1 VTERKPA
8 RNTAAANEARR
19 AATTTLIIQ
28 VEHALKQL
36 AREQSTITVANTARR
51 AGVSRTFLYQNAD
64 ARALVER
71 YADKAAIAKTRAK
84 SAQDLDAQA
93 TWRERARN
101 AEDALAAAHRE
112 ISGQRDTMAD
122 LLGRIRDLESD
133 IPKDSAQRL
142 ITENRTLK
150 HQVRQLSEAK
160 DRLQERLTSAR
171 DNNRFLDNRIADLE
185 AQLSAT

>member
-1 VTERKPA
+1 MSKHKPI

-19 AATTTLIIQ
+19 AATTTLIIE
-28 VEHALKQL
+28 VERALKQL
-36 AREQSTITVANTARR
+36 LRDQSGITVANTARK

-64 ARALVER
+64 ARDLVKQ
-71 YADKAAIAKTRAK
+71 YADKAAAARTRTT
-84 SAQDLDAQA
+84 SAQDRDAEA

-112 ISGQRDTMAD
+112 INGQRDTLAD

-133 IPKDSAQRL
+133 IPTDSAQRV

-150 HQVRQLSEAK
+150 HQVRQLSEAN
-160 DRLQERLTSAR
+160 DRLQARLNSAR